1 MTAATIREQI
11 SQPFV
16 GNIVELYHIDLN
28 PIGVA
33 EEFWFTPSSSV
44 AISFNGQ
51 AYTPFPISVTGSD
64 RDLNAAPGR
73 VTLNVSNVTQQLA
86 ALVIS
91 YGDMVGGHV
100 TYIRTFENFL
110 DGKPNGGSNQSFPVQ
125 RYIIQQKSAFNQQ
138 TISFVLSTEL
148 DRANLMLPR
157 RQCLKSQAGTAI
169 LWCPGMQ
176 RTK

>member
-1 MTAATIREQI
+1 MTAPTIRAQI
-11 SQPFV
+11 AQPFV

-33 EEFWFTPSSSV
+33 EELYLTPSSSTS
-44 AISFNGQ
+44 ISFNSQ
-51 AYTPFPISVTGSD
+51 AYTPFPISLTGTD
-64 RDLNAAPGR
+64 RDLNSAPGR
-73 VTLNVSNVTQQLA
+73 VTLSVSNVNQQLA
-86 ALVIS
+86 SLVIS

-110 DGKPNGGSNQSFPVQ
+110 DGKPDGGSNQSFPVQ
-125 RYIIQQKSAFNQQ
+125 RYIIQQKSAFNSQNI
-138 TISFVLSTEL
+138 TFILSTEL

-176 RTK
+176 RTR